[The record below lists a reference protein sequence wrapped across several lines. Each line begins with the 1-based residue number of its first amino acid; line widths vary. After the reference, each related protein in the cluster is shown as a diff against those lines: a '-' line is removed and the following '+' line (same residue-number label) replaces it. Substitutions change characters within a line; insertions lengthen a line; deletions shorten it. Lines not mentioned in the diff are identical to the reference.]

1 MNDDKIAPDR
11 KSKAADELEAELEF
25 REEDE
30 AGAERAT
37 RENLNQGSDTG
48 TTDFVHRGANWPP
61 SYRVRTRTKKDE
73 ARTDTQRKDSKD
85 KPCG

>member
-1 MNDDKIAPDR
+1 MDNDKNAPDR
-11 KSKAADELEAELEF
+11 KSKAADELEAEIEF

-30 AGAERAT
+30 AGEERAT

-61 SYRVRTRTKKDE
+61 SYRVRSKTKNDEPRTEPQQKG
-73 ARTDTQRKDSKD
+73 SKD
-85 KPCG
+85 KP

>member
-1 MNDDKIAPDR
+1 MDNDKNAPDR

-30 AGAERAT
+30 AAEERARQET
-37 RENLNQGSDTG
+37 LNQGSETG

-61 SYRVRTRTKKDE
+61 SYRVRTKTKKDE
-73 ARTDTQRKDSKD
+73 PSRDPQQKDSKD
-85 KPCG
+85 KPRD

>member
-1 MNDDKIAPDR
+1 MNNDKNAPSR
-11 KSKAADELEAELEF
+11 KSKAADELEAEFES

-30 AGAERAT
+30 AGEERAT

-61 SYRVRTRTKKDE
+61 SYRVRTKEKEKPSTEPD
-73 ARTDTQRKDSKD
+73 KDSKD
-85 KPCG
+85 SGCS